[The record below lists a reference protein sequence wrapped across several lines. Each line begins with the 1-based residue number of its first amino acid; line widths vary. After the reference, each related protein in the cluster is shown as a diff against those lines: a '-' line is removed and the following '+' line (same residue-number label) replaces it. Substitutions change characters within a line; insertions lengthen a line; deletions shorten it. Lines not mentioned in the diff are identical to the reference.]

1 MRLIRFVGDFWYFRK
16 RGYTV
21 RAAWQLARATL

>member
-1 MRLIRFVGDFWYFRK
+1 MKTLRDFIYWRG

-21 RAAWQLARATL
+21 RAAWHLARKTL

>member
-1 MRLIRFVGDFWYFRK
+1 MIAFVRNFMYWRS

-21 RAAWQLARATL
+21 RAAWHWAGRTL